1 MLGRCLPGARCG
13 LGRRPAARPGLR
25 PAQHPASRSRSRS
38 RLRPRRRHQP
48 WACGC
53 APWRTP
59 VCKVPGARGLTH
71 LGASSARRAGGARG
85 GGFAGSGRG
94 AWLRLQVRRL
104 RRAGGRGG
112 TRGARAALER
122 VSRAPATC
130 RVRHLPRP
138 PPPRP
143 FRGWSGGSESRAR
156 SSRRAGPVALRD
168 SRSPGHNGGLVSGVA
183 SWSRQRGFPPGRAGE
198 VGLQGSA
205 PRRPPRARQA
215 PPGPARPA
223 CVSAARRPRSVWGE
237 AENRSSRAEPW
248 EATCQAR
255 RLPGVSHQLAT
266 TPLRPLEGMLFPGQ
280 RGLLACHLRLPLTER
295 GDGET
300 KHPWQGVIVPLML
313 CTGVVAIVSIK
324 PLGKA

>member
-25 PAQHPASRSRSRS
+25 PAQHPSSRSRS

-143 FRGWSGGSESRAR
+143 FRGRSGGSESRAR
-156 SSRRAGPVALRD
+156 SSRRAGR
-168 SRSPGHNGGLVSGVA
+168 RSTAGLPFPGTQWGPGVGCGLLEPTARLPAGARRGGGTSG
-183 SWSRQRGFPPGRAGE
+183 QRPAK
-198 VGLQGSA
+198 A
-205 PRRPPRARQA
+205 ATCA
-215 PPGPARPA
+215 PGPARPRA
-223 CVSAARRPRSVWGE
+223 PCLRVRSPPP
-237 AENRSSRAEPW
+237 ASR
-248 EATCQAR
+248 
-255 RLPGVSHQLAT
+255 LG
-266 TPLRPLEGMLFPGQ
+266 
-280 RGLLACHLRLPLTER
+280 RG
-295 GDGET
+295 
-300 KHPWQGVIVPLML
+300 
-313 CTGVVAIVSIK
+313 
-324 PLGKA
+324 